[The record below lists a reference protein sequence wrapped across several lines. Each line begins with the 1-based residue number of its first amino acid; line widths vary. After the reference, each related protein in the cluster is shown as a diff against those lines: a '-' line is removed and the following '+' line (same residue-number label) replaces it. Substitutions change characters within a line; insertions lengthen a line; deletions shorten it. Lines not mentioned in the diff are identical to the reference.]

1 MSQEKIKTSE
11 IITLHSDK
19 EITLQCLEREL
30 QKKFASQPEDEQA
43 VRFVDEIE
51 PFSKEFLAACR
62 K

>member
-1 MSQEKIKTSE
+1 MSQEKINKSE
-11 IITLHSDK
+11 ILTLPSDK
-19 EITLQCLEREL
+19 EITLERLGREL